1 MARTLYDILE
11 ISPSAS
17 PEVIKSAYRALA
29 AKLHPD
35 RNSSDNGHDFK
46 LVTRAYEILS
56 NPEKRAEYDSRL
68 LHGEESLFLGTVD
81 ADTPKG
87 IETVKRRNG
96 TDTWCTIDEHVRRK
110 GAELAETN
118 LQGLQLSN
126 LSLERAILTGADLS
140 HASLQSVT
148 LSRANLNSVL
158 CRNSKF
164 KKVDFK
170 AASFAD
176 AVFENCVFEECTFD
190 GCELKSVAFR
200 ASDFRGSSLSGIS
213 ASEVDFSDSIMEGIL
228 FSPLSEYEGQADYFP
243 RCDRFENCNFRRCN
257 LRTAIFGVHR
267 VAISKKKSKTY
278 VPVSFKGSDFTGA
291 NLEQVCVES
300 SFIEDCDFTDASC
313 SSTYLKN
320 SHILHPRS
328 FRGTSLYGA
337 DFTNAEIDTADFT
350 TCNVINARFHGS
362 QRKNVQFPD
371 GFVPPTSER
380 VAEQTTS
387 SNCFIAT
394 ACCGGTSNE
403 VRDLR
408 LYRDTVL
415 LQCRLGRMFVR
426 EYYRLSPP
434 VARFLELHPVA
445 ADCVRR
451 SIIGPAHRIARQHCF
466 QPTGRREQ

>member
-35 RNSSDNGHDFK
+35 RNSSDNGDNFK

-68 LHGEESLFLGTVD
+68 LHGEESLFLGAID
-81 ADTPKG
+81 ADTTKS
-87 IETVKRRNG
+87 IETVKRRDG

-110 GAELAETN
+110 GAELAGTN
-118 LQGLQLSN
+118 LQGLQLIN
-126 LSLERAILTGADLS
+126 LSLEGATLTGADLS
-140 HASLQSVT
+140 HATLESVT
-148 LSRANLNSVL
+148 LSRADLSSVL
-158 CRNSKF
+158 CRSSKF
-164 KKVDFK
+164 RKVDFK
-170 AASFAD
+170 AASFAN

-190 GCELKSVAFR
+190 DCQLQSVAFR

-213 ASEVDFSDSIMEGIL
+213 ANEVDFSDSIMEGIL
-228 FSPLSEYEGQADYFP
+228 FSLLPIYEGEEDYFP
-243 RCDRFENCNFRRCN
+243 RRDRFENCGFCRCN
-257 LRTAIFGVHR
+257 LRKAIFGVYR
-267 VAISKKKSKTY
+267 VTISKKKSKSY
-278 VPVSFKGSDFTGA
+278 VPVSFKRSDFTGA
-291 NLEQVCVES
+291 NLEQVSVER
-300 SFIEDCDFTDASC
+300 SFLEDCDFTDASC
-313 SSTYLKN
+313 SSANLKN
-320 SHILHPRS
+320 SHLLNSRS
-328 FRGTSLYGA
+328 FSGASLYGA
-337 DFTNAEIDTADFT
+337 DFTNAEINTADFS

-380 VAEQTTS
+380 VTEQTTS

-394 ACCGGTSNE
+394 ACCGSTSDE

-408 LYRDTVL
+408 HYRDTVL
-415 LQCRLGRMFVR
+415 LQGRFGRLFVR
-426 EYYRLSPP
+426 GYYRLSPP
-434 VARFLELHPVA
+434 VARFLKLHPVA

-451 SIIGPAHRIARQHCF
+451 SIIGPVHRIARQRCL
-466 QPTGRREQ
+466 RRTKSLEQ

>member
-11 ISPSAS
+11 ISTSAS

-35 RNSSDNGHDFK
+35 RNSSDNGDDFK

-56 NPEKRAEYDSRL
+56 NPEKRTEYDKRL
-68 LHGEESLFLGTVD
+68 LHGEESLFLGTAD
-81 ADTPKG
+81 ADTQKG

-110 GAELAETN
+110 GVELAETN

-126 LSLERAILTGADLS
+126 LSLKGAILTGADLS
-140 HASLQSVT
+140 HASLQSVDLT
-148 LSRANLNSVL
+148 RANLDSVV
-158 CRNSKF
+158 CRSSTF
-164 KKVDFK
+164 TKVDFT

-176 AVFENCVFEECTFD
+176 AVFENCVFKECTFD
-190 GCELKSVAFR
+190 GCKLTSVAFR
-200 ASDFRGSSLSGIS
+200 ASDFRGSSLSNIS
-213 ASEVDFSDSIMEGIL
+213 ATEVDFSDSIMEGIL
-228 FSPLSEYEGQADYFP
+228 FSPLLEYEGQVDYFP
-243 RCDRFENCNFRRCN
+243 RRDRFENCSFRRCN
-257 LRTAIFGVHR
+257 LCTAIFGVHR
-267 VAISKKKSKTY
+267 VEISKKKSKTH

-291 NLEQVCVES
+291 NLEQVCFEH

-313 SSTYLKN
+313 SSANLKN
-320 SHILHPRS
+320 SHLLHPRS
-328 FRGTSLYGA
+328 FSGASLYGA

-362 QRKNVQFPD
+362 RRKNVQFPE

-380 VAEQTTS
+380 VTEQSTS

-394 ACCGGTSNE
+394 ACCGSASDE

-408 LYRDTVL
+408 HYRDKVL
-415 LQCRLGRMFVR
+415 LQSNLGRLFVR
-426 EYYRLSPP
+426 QYYRLSPP
-434 VARFLELHPVA
+434 VARFLEVHPVA

-451 SIIGPAHRIARQHCF
+451 SVIGPIHRIARQRCF
-466 QPTGRREQ
+466 QPTGSPKR